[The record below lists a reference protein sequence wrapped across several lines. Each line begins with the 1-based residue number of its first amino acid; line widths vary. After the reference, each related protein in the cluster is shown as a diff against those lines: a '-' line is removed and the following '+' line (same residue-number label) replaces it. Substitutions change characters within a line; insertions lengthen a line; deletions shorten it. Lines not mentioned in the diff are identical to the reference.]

1 LEPERNEQILLS
13 SLYIEISNLSVSFQ
27 PWPPTLHPTSNM
39 TDDEDDEDDLQTWT
53 HQLNPN
59 QYPPEH
65 VFKTL
70 AEVSKNPYNREIK
83 NKLNAMYKDIFRK
96 EVPKKQTKNLPWIF
110 KKISETNATKL
121 KRFKVY
127 RGLDSRQCKLVCLL
141 VRKTKNKRS
150 TMKNKYKNSAIEPA
164 TSSNGATSND
174 SSSNESSDSSSNES
188 SNEVVETSNQSSNAF
203 ANYYNVKQQ
212 QQREFRKQQ
221 SKKRS
226 RAKKSS
232 SSTSSYNKKMKF
244 SSSKDNEIKKLR
256 RQLKVSTNQC
266 HQLNKHIKYLK
277 NLLKVCNQEYQRMGK
292 IFNKR

>member
-1 LEPERNEQILLS
+1 
-13 SLYIEISNLSVSFQ
+13 
-27 PWPPTLHPTSNM
+27 M
-39 TDDEDDEDDLQTWT
+39 TDDEDDEDFLTWT

-96 EVPKKQTKNLPWIF
+96 EVPKKHRKNLPWIF

-150 TMKNKYKNSAIEPA
+150 TMKNKKKNPAIEPA

-174 SSSNESSDSSSNES
+174 SSSNESS
-188 SNEVVETSNQSSNAF
+188 NEVVQTSNQSSNAF

-226 RAKKSS
+226 RDKKSS

-244 SSSKDNEIKKLR
+244 SSSKDNDIKKLR

>member
-1 LEPERNEQILLS
+1 ME
-13 SLYIEISNLSVSFQ
+13 
-27 PWPPTLHPTSNM
+27 
-39 TDDEDDEDDLQTWT
+39 DDEDDEDYLTWT

-96 EVPKKQTKNLPWIF
+96 EVPKKQRKNLPWIF

-121 KRFKVY
+121 EKFKVY

-150 TMKNKYKNSAIEPA
+150 TMKNKNKNSAIEPA

-174 SSSNESSDSSSNES
+174 SSSNESS
-188 SNEVVETSNQSSNAF
+188 NEVVETSNQSSNAF
-203 ANYYNVKQQ
+203 AKYQNDKQQ

-226 RAKKSS
+226 RDKKSS

-244 SSSKDNEIKKLR
+244 SSSKDNKIKKLR